1 MELKQVILVRQ
12 DLKMSRGKIAAQ
24 ASHAS
29 VDCLLKTHKDIIE
42 EWRGQ
47 GMKKVVLK
55 VKGREE
61 LMKYKKLA
69 EDANI
74 STCLITDA
82 GHTEVEPGTVTCIGI
97 GPDDEN
103 KIDKITGAL
112 KML

>member
-1 MELKQVILVRQ
+1 
-12 DLKMSRGKIAAQ
+12 MSKGKTAAQ
-24 ASHAS
+24 VSHAS
-29 VDCLLKTHKDIIE
+29 VDCILKTHKDLIE

-47 GMKKVVLK
+47 GMKKIILK
-55 VKGREE
+55 VKDKKE
-61 LMKYKKLA
+61 LIKYKKLA

-74 STCLITDA
+74 SNCLITDA

-103 KIDKITGAL
+103 KIDRITGEL